1 MVARGVEGGRS
12 ANNDHA
18 AREMTPMSRQK
29 VSIPTNRLLNA
40 LPDRRRRQF
49 LADCDHVELDFGQVL
64 CEPGQPIRHAYFPL
78 DGFISLV
85 TSVDDSV
92 RLEVGLVGNEGMLG
106 VSLVLGVGVSLEHA
120 VVQGTG
126 TALRISAA
134 AFRRH
139 CKDNAALRD
148 SLHRYIHVL
157 IAQLSQMTACT
168 HYHQIEARLAR
179 WLLMTRD
186 RANGDHFHLTHEY
199 LAFMLGVRRVGI
211 TQAASALQRRGL
223 VSYKRGDISILDG
236 AGLEKASCGCY
247 GTANNMYEQTMRAR
261 A

>member
-1 MVARGVEGGRS
+1 M
-12 ANNDHA
+12 
-18 AREMTPMSRQK
+18 
-29 VSIPTNRLLNA
+29 PTNRLLDA

-49 LADCDHVELDFGQVL
+49 VADCDRVDLDFAQVL

-106 VSLVLGVGVSLEHA
+106 VSLVLGVGVSPEHA
-120 VVQGTG
+120 VVQGAG
-126 TALRISAA
+126 SALRMSAA

-139 CKDNAALRD
+139 CKDSAALRY

-157 IAQLSQMTACT
+157 IAQLSQMAACT
-168 HYHQIEARLAR
+168 HYHHIDERLAR

-247 GTANNMYEQTMRAR
+247 GTAKKMYERTMRAR

>member
-1 MVARGVEGGRS
+1 MASRDIADGTHV
-12 ANNDHA
+12 NNGHA
-18 AREMTPMSRQK
+18 AGETTHMFRPKASA
-29 VSIPTNRLLNA
+29 PTNRLLDA

-49 LADCDHVELDFGQVL
+49 LADCDHVELDFAQVL
-64 CEPGQPIRHAYFPL
+64 CEPGQPIGYAYFPL

-85 TSVDDSV
+85 TSVDDSA

-120 VVQGTG
+120 MVQGTG
-126 TALRISAA
+126 SALRMRAA
-134 AFRRH
+134 TLRRH

-236 AGLEKASCGCY
+236 TGLEKVSCGCY
-247 GTANNMYEQTMRAR
+247 GTAKKMYEQTMRAR